1 MRGHAPQP
9 AVEIWPIPITLAT
22 DLECSVGDVVELS
35 APNGKALGRLT
46 VEEIFERDVE
56 LEAEKVYRT
65 TDGEHPGVAA
75 IREEGARC
83 IAGPIEVDALPDHD
97 EAFMKRYQTT
107 EESKQAF
114 ADRGWKRIVA
124 FQTRNPIHRAH
135 EYLTK
140 AALEICDGLY
150 IHPLIGETK
159 KGDIPADVRM
169 RCYEVLMDNY
179 YHPDHV
185 MLGVNPGKMHYAGP
199 REAVLHAIIRRNYG
213 CTHFIVGRDHAGVG
227 DYYGTYDAQR
237 IFDDIDTAELGITP
251 LFFEHT
257 FWCNECEG
265 MGSAKTCPHP
275 QESHLFLSG
284 TKVREMLEAGEKPP
298 HEFSRD
304 EVAEILIDAYKEE
317 DRLMAD
323 DKGFCLWFTG
333 LSGSGKSTI
342 TTHLVKELR
351 KRGSKLEVLDGDV
364 VRENLSKGLGF
375 SKEDRDTNIRRIAF
389 VANLLSRNDVP
400 VITAAISPYREIRDE
415 ARQMMGDRFVEAY
428 VKASVEVCEQR
439 DVKGLYAKARS
450 GEIKEFTG
458 VSDPYEPPENPE
470 LVIETEQQ
478 SPEESAQQIL
488 AYLEERELDPG
499 GRRRL
504 AR

>member
-1 MRGHAPQP
+1 
-9 AVEIWPIPITLAT
+9 
-22 DLECSVGDVVELS
+22 
-35 APNGKALGRLT
+35 
-46 VEEIFERDVE
+46 
-56 LEAEKVYRT
+56 
-65 TDGEHPGVAA
+65 
-75 IREEGARC
+75 
-83 IAGPIEVDALPDHD
+83 
-97 EAFMKRYQTT
+97 
-107 EESKQAF
+107 
-114 ADRGWKRIVA
+114 
-124 FQTRNPIHRAH
+124 
-135 EYLTK
+135 
-140 AALEICDGLY
+140 
-150 IHPLIGETK
+150 
-159 KGDIPADVRM
+159 
-169 RCYEVLMDNY
+169 
-179 YHPDHV
+179 

-237 IFDDIDTAELGITP
+237 IFDDIDIEELGITP

-284 TKVREMLEAGEKPP
+284 TKVREMLERRREAAARVLAGRGCRHP
-298 HEFSRD
+298 
-304 EVAEILIDAYKEE
+304 
-317 DRLMAD
+317 DRRLQGGRRQWLTT
-323 DKGFCLWFTG
+323 KGFCLWFTG

-389 VANLLSRNDVP
+389 VANLLSRNEVP

-428 VKASVEVCEQR
+428 VKASVEVCEER

-470 LVIETEQQ
+470 LVLDTEHQ
-478 SPEESAQQIL
+478 SAEESAQQIL
-488 AYLEERELDPG
+488 GYLEERQLIP
-499 GRRRL
+499 
-504 AR
+504 AAVAA

>member
-1 MRGHAPQP
+1 MGSAETALALTLTARQASDFELLANGGFAPLEGFMGSEDWRSVCEDMRLTSKPD
-9 AVEIWPIPITLAT
+9 EIWPIPITLAT
-22 DLECSVGDVVELS
+22 DLDCSDGDVIELA

-46 VEEIFERDVE
+46 VSEVFERDVE

-65 TDGEHPGVAA
+65 TDAEHPGVAA
-75 IREEGARC
+75 IREEGNRC
-83 IAGPIEVDALPDHD
+83 VAGKIEADALPDHD
-97 EAFMKRYQTT
+97 EAFMRRYQTT
-107 EESKQAF
+107 EESKAAF
-114 ADRGWKRIVA
+114 AERGWKRIVA

-199 REAVLHAIIRRNYG
+199 REAVLHAVIRRNYG

-237 IFDDIDTAELGITP
+237 IFDDIDLDKLGITP

-257 FWCNECEG
+257 FWCNQCEG

-304 EVAEILIDAYKEE
+304 EVAEILIDAYKE
-317 DRLMAD
+317 
-323 DKGFCLWFTG
+323 
-333 LSGSGKSTI
+333 
-342 TTHLVKELR
+342 
-351 KRGSKLEVLDGDV
+351 DG
-364 VRENLSKGLGF
+364 N
-375 SKEDRDTNIRRIAF
+375 
-389 VANLLSRNDVP
+389 
-400 VITAAISPYREIRDE
+400 
-415 ARQMMGDRFVEAY
+415 
-428 VKASVEVCEQR
+428 
-439 DVKGLYAKARS
+439 
-450 GEIKEFTG
+450 
-458 VSDPYEPPENPE
+458 
-470 LVIETEQQ
+470 
-478 SPEESAQQIL
+478 
-488 AYLEERELDPG
+488 
-499 GRRRL
+499 
-504 AR
+504 